1 MTPFRQ
7 WLARGL
13 GLRARMTASYVLV
26 TCAAVILVEAL
37 AVVLVIP
44 NASVQADLATRVV
57 STANQYTKQ
66 YGGLLQNS
74 ATTAASPAV
83 TSKVVIGPSG
93 TTSSTTV
100 APAAKLVIQ
109 VLHDQSLGDAAVH
122 LGPGQEQTQDQ
133 GVLIPHVPGLLPD
146 SAPMSVL
153 LVLDPKGMVYGSS
166 YEGRY
171 QPGSG
176 VATRLPKAWSQGVSG
191 VSALAG
197 GTVAWASDV
206 VPPQAAPGDLAE
218 PPTRGRAGARGDIFP
233 FKLEPLGFVYVQV
246 PVPAGGPITPALLE
260 PFLQS
265 GAILLLATIP
275 VGVVFGLLT
284 TRGTIRRLRRLGAG
298 TVGFAA
304 GDFSQRVPESGLD
317 EVGLLERHFNQMA
330 GRLSDSIAGQRALA
344 ERNARLAER
353 SRISRELHDSISQ
366 DLFSISALAGGLRR
380 ALPPDSAVQPQLETL
395 TRTVGSTIQEM
406 RALLLEL
413 RPTALED
420 RGLVPALA
428 ELCEAY
434 EVRAG
439 VSVRAEL
446 ELVALG
452 PAEEQAVLRIAQ
464 EGLSNAVRHSEA
476 DRIRVR
482 LRPDAGGAELTV
494 ADNGRGFDGRV
505 NGHGLGLRL
514 MAERVR
520 ELGGS
525 LAVDSAPGRGTELR
539 VLLPAAAGG

>member
-1 MTPFRQ
+1 
-7 WLARGL
+7 
-13 GLRARMTASYVLV
+13 MTASYVLV
-26 TCAAVILVEAL
+26 TCAAVIVVEAL

-44 NASVQADLATRVV
+44 NANAQADLATRVV
-57 STANQYTKQ
+57 STANQYSKE
-66 YGGLLQNS
+66 YGGVLQKS
-74 ATTAASPAV
+74 AARAADPAA
-83 TSKVVIGPSG
+83 TSKIVIGPSG
-93 TTSSTTV
+93 TTTV
-100 APAAKLVIQ
+100 TRGLSATDVVIGM
-109 VLHDQSLGDAAVH
+109 LLSQSLGDPGLH
-122 LGPGQEQTQDQ
+122 LGPGQVQTQDQ
-133 GVLIPHVPGLLPD
+133 GVLIPRVTGSLPD
-146 SAPMSVL
+146 SAPMSML
-153 LVLDPKGMVYGSS
+153 LVLDPNGTVYGSS

-171 QPGSG
+171 QPGSV
-176 VATRLPKAWSQGVSG
+176 VAKRLPKAWNEGVSG
-191 VSALAG
+191 VTSLDG

-206 VPPQAAPGDLAE
+206 VLPPATPGDIADL
-218 PPTRGRAGARGDIFP
+218 TTGGKGGGKGDIFP
-233 FKLEPLGFVYVQV
+233 FKQQPLGFVYVQV
-246 PVPAGGPITPALLE
+246 PVPAGGPITPALVQ

-304 GDFSQRVPESGLD
+304 GDFSQRVPESGPD

-366 DLFSISALAGGLRR
+366 DLFSIGALAGGLRR

-439 VSVRAEL
+439 VSVQAEL

-452 PAEEQAVLRIAQ
+452 PAGEQAVLRIAQ

-476 DRIRVR
+476 DRIRLR
-482 LRPDAGGAELTV
+482 LRPAAGGAELTV
-494 ADNGRGFDGRV
+494 ADNGRGFDGRA

>member
-44 NASVQADLATRVV
+44 NANAQADLATRVV
-57 STANQYTKQ
+57 STADQYTKQ
-66 YGGLLQNS
+66 YGGLLQS
-74 ATTAASPAV
+74 TAATAADPAV
-83 TSKVVIGPSG
+83 TSKVVIGPSR
-93 TTSSTTV
+93 TTSSTSV

-109 VLHDQSLGDAAVH
+109 VLHDQPLGDAAVH

-176 VATRLPKAWSQGVSG
+176 VARRLPKAWSEGVSG
-191 VSALAG
+191 VTTLAG
-197 GTVAWASDV
+197 GTVAWASHV
-206 VPPQAAPGDLAE
+206 VLPPAAPGDAAIA
-218 PPTRGRAGARGDIFP
+218 PTRGRAGANGDIFP
-233 FKLEPLGFVYVQV
+233 FKQPPLGFVYVQV
-246 PVPAGGPITPALLE
+246 PVPAGGAITPALIQ

-304 GDFSQRVPESGLD
+304 GDFSQRVPESGPD

-420 RGLVPALA
+420 KGLVPALA

-439 VSVRAEL
+439 VSVQAEL

-452 PAEEQAVLRIAQ
+452 PAGEQAVLRIAQ

-476 DRIRVR
+476 DRIRLR
-482 LRPDAGGAELTV
+482 LRPAAGGAELTV
-494 ADNGRGFDGRV
+494 ADNGRGFDGRA

-525 LAVDSAPGRGTELR
+525 LTVDSAPGRGTELR
-539 VLLPAAAGG
+539 VLLPATAGG

>member
-1 MTPFRQ
+1 MTQFGQ

-26 TCAAVILVEAL
+26 TCASVILVEAL

-44 NASVQADLATRVV
+44 NANVQADLATRVV
-57 STANQYTKQ
+57 STANRYTKQ
-66 YGGLLQNS
+66 YGGILQKTD
-74 ATTAASPAV
+74 ARAADPAV
-83 TSKVVIGPSG
+83 TSKVIIEPSG
-93 TTSSTTV
+93 TTSVTTG
-100 APAAKLVIQ
+100 ASAAELIIQ
-109 VLHDQSLGDAAVH
+109 VLHDQPLGDAAVH

-133 GVLIPHVPGLLPD
+133 GVLIPRVSGSLPD

-166 YEGRY
+166 YEARY
-171 QPGSG
+171 EPGSE
-176 VATRLPKAWSQGVSG
+176 VAQRLPKAWNQGGSG
-191 VSALAG
+191 VTTLGG

-206 VPPQAAPGDLAE
+206 VLPRTAPGDIVD
-218 PPTRGRAGARGDIFP
+218 PKVAGTGDIFP
-233 FKLEPLGFVYVQV
+233 FKQKPLGFVYVQV
-246 PVPAGGPITPALLE
+246 PVPAGGPITAGLIQ
-260 PFLQS
+260 PFLQA

-304 GDFSQRVPESGLD
+304 GDFSQRVPESGPD

-330 GRLSDSIAGQRALA
+330 GRLSESIAGQRALA

-439 VSVRAEL
+439 VSVRVEL

-452 PAEEQAVLRIAQ
+452 PAGEHAVLRIAQ

-482 LRPDAGGAELTV
+482 LRPAAGGAELTV
-494 ADNGRGFDGRV
+494 ADNGRGFDGRA

-539 VLLPAAAGG
+539 VLLPATAGG